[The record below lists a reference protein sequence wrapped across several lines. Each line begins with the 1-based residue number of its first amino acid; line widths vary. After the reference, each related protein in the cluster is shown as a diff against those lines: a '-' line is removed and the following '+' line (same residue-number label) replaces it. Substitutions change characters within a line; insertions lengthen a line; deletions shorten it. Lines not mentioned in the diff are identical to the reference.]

1 MEQKEEENKGRIQ
14 APPGFKKKV
23 FGSVLFFIGGLN
35 LVFSVK
41 AGISIDPFHIVVTIL
56 GSLIFLYGAVEGMKG

>member
-1 MEQKEEENKGRIQ
+1 MGSDGTNKEIKS
-14 APPGFKKKV
+14 PPGFKKKI

-41 AGISIDPFHIVVTIL
+41 AGISVDPFHVVVTIL
-56 GSLIFLYGAVEGMKG
+56 GSLIFLYGAVEGMRG